1 MIFSENRYPLFGV
14 TLEHRH
20 RADDAVDVLVPTG
33 ISMAIGAVATRNA
46 ARRGLQRKP
55 RTVAHYRRAR
65 RPLRTPASH
74 RSRIGLDWTNFFIAD
89 VQTGFGTFVA
99 FYLAELG
106 WSQSQVGLA
115 LGIGGLAGVL
125 GQIPGGA
132 LADAVTWKRGLVAL
146 GILMIGAAA
155 LILALAPI
163 PFLVFAAE
171 ILHGMTAGLV
181 SPAIAGINLGLVGRR
196 AMSLRTGRNFG
207 FAAAG
212 TALTAALLGI
222 VGSFVAPSAIFLAA
236 AGMCARALIALSF
249 IRGDEID
256 YARARNAHPGEWA
269 RELHRVI
276 DLARNRNLLA
286 FAACLVLFQF
296 ANASALPLV
305 GESLAA
311 GKATGSILV
320 SGLIIV
326 PQILVAVLAP
336 WVGYLSEVNGR
347 KPLLLVGL
355 GVEAI
360 RIALFAVASGYPV
373 LVVAQTLD
381 GIGGSII
388 NVLTVLVI
396 TDITTGTGRFNLA
409 QGAVG
414 ALIGMTAATS
424 TGITG
429 FVFQAFG
436 QRTGFVAIA
445 AVAALAAVLAWR
457 FVPETKPG
465 RYLD

>member
-1 MIFSENRYPLFGV
+1 
-14 TLEHRH
+14 
-20 RADDAVDVLVPTG
+20 
-33 ISMAIGAVATRNA
+33 MATVAGATRSA
-46 ARRGLQRKP
+46 AGRGLRRRP

-65 RPLRTPASH
+65 RLLRTPASR

-115 LGIGGLAGVL
+115 LGVGGLAGVL

-146 GILMIGAAA
+146 GILMISAAA

-163 PFLVFAAE
+163 PILVFAGE
-171 ILHGMTAGLV
+171 ILHGTTAGIV
-181 SPAIAGINLGLVGRR
+181 SPAIAGISLGLVGRR

-222 VGSFVAPSAIFLAA
+222 VGSLVSPRAIFLVA
-236 AGMCARALIALSF
+236 AGLCVPALIALSF
-249 IRGDEID
+249 IRDDEID
-256 YARARNAHPGEWA
+256 YARARNAHPGERA
-269 RELHRVI
+269 HELRRVI
-276 DLARNRNLLA
+276 DLARHRGLLA
-286 FAACLVLFQF
+286 FTACLLLFQF

-305 GESLAA
+305 SESLAA
-311 GKATGSILV
+311 SKVASGSILV
-320 SGLIIV
+320 SGLIIA
-326 PQILVAVLAP
+326 PQVLVAALAP
-336 WVGYLSEVNGR
+336 WVGYLSELNGR

-355 GVEAI
+355 GVEAV
-360 RIALFAVASGYPV
+360 RIGLFAVASGYPV
-373 LVVAQTLD
+373 LVAAQMLD

-388 NVLTVLVI
+388 DVLTVLVI

-409 QGAVG
+409 QGSVG
-414 ALIGMTAATS
+414 ALIGITASTS
-424 TGITG
+424 TSVTG
-429 FVFQAFG
+429 FVFQALG
-436 QRTGFVAIA
+436 HQVGFAAMA

-457 FVPETKPG
+457 FVPETKPE